1 MEYVMLIFESP
12 ADFEARTEERGEPF
26 RGAWRAYFQ
35 AMVDAGVYVD
45 GRPLHAG
52 ARGTTIR
59 VRGGKRGHEGA
70 ARRLHRLRAPLAR
83 RGARLGGAMSPGRER
98 DGGGPAGRR
107 RYPRGDDRIEG
118 RDGEDSGYKGRKAT

>member
-1 MEYVMLIFESP
+1 MGEETLMEYVMLIFESP

-52 ARGTTIR
+52 ASGTTIR
-59 VRGGKRGHEGA
+59 VRGGKRQVEDGPYADTKEQLAGFIVFELPSLDAALDWA
-70 ARRLHRLRAPLAR
+70 ARCPSAASGTVEVRPVDAGIHA
-83 RGARLGGAMSPGRER
+83 AMTG
-98 DGGGPAGRR
+98 
-107 RYPRGDDRIEG
+107 
-118 RDGEDSGYKGRKAT
+118 

>member
-52 ARGTTIR
+52 ARGTTISSMT
-59 VRGGKRGHEGA
+59 
-70 ARRLHRLRAPLAR
+70 ARSSTAQ
-83 RGARLGGAMSPGRER
+83 
-98 DGGGPAGRR
+98 
-107 RYPRGDDRIEG
+107 
-118 RDGEDSGYKGRKAT
+118 RKSCVTSHWTSTRCLSVKALLCR